1 MNYYKI
7 VNNKIVLEPLFYNFL
22 RECGFKSVKEFFDS
36 SWEQIEKHGEKESI
50 GCRIPYA
57 GVSDSS
63 IAHNNALGPIER
75 FKSHKMIYDGGRKS
89 AGFEDT
95 FNSVGRFPANLLVS
109 GEPLKGNT
117 YRQGGNGSYSG
128 YDNKTNNSTFAFGEE
143 GVNRN
148 RVIADKS
155 NNPNR
160 FYSLDAWWEKR
171 NITLTGESAF
181 FDVPKPSK
189 AEKNKGLEDYYI
201 LKKDIPKHIK
211 EELNNILNNKTL

>member
-1 MNYYKI
+1 MGCDQMSYYRLDEQNRLILSDSGKNI
-7 VNNKIVLEPLFYNFL
+7 LNFL
-22 RECGFKSVKEFFDS
+22 GISLTDLKKIS
-36 SWEQIEKHGEKESI
+36 S
-50 GCRIPYA
+50 
-57 GVSDSS
+57 
-63 IAHNNALGPIER
+63 
-75 FKSHKMIYDGGRKS
+75 YDLINICKK
-89 AGFEDT
+89 A
-95 FNSVGRFPANLLVS
+95 